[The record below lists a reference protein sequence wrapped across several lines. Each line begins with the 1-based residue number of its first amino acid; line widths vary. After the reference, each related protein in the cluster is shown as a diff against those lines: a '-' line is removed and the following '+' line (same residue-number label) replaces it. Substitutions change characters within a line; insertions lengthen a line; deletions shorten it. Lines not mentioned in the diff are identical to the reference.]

1 MKHIAPLKRHIFNY
15 CETGMN
21 RLDALFIPVFF
32 NYDVLLNKNTNVI
45 LYIKN

>member
-21 RLDALFIPVFF
+21 RLDALFIFF
-32 NYDVLLNKNTNVI
+32 NYDI
-45 LYIKN
+45 